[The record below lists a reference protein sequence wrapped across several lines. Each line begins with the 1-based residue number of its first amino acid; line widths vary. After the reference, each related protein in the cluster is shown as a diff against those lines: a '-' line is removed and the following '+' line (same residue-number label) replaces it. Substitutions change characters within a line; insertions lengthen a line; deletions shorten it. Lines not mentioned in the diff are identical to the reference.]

1 MLKKASPLRV
11 FAIAIGVALLLASG
25 WAQAD
30 PPTRIARL
38 GYVDGAVSFSPAGE
52 DTWGEAT
59 LNRPLTTGDRLWVDA
74 HGRAEVQIGGAAVR
88 LDVETSLS
96 VLNLDDQIA
105 QLQLTQ
111 GTLNLRVRRL
121 VRDQVVEVDTPNLA
135 FVVRQPGDYRIA
147 VDVDG
152 NATVIVVRKGQAEV
166 YGDSSSYVI
175 DARQPYRFT
184 GTDLRDYEYVD
195 VPRPD
200 GFDRWSGDRDRLY
213 DNSRSAAY
221 VSPDVIGYQDLDANG
236 RWRVD
241 ATYGNVW
248 VPNRV
253 PTGWAPYRDGH
264 WTWVDRWG
272 WTWVDDAPWGFAV
285 SHYGRWANMQGTW
298 GWVPGPASTPAYYA
312 PAQVAFVGGD
322 NLQLTFASGIASAV
336 AWFALA
342 PREVYRPSYPVSRGY
357 FENIN
362 RSNTV
367 INNTVINNVY
377 VNQNTTHIV
386 YVNRAIAGAVVAV
399 PTSTF
404 VQAQPVSRS
413 ALRVTPALLGQRP
426 VVIAPAVA
434 PVERSMRG
442 SARDADKPPRQVF
455 ERPVIARA
463 APPAAHADFA
473 AQRPHLAAK
482 PGVPLDESARKE
494 LKQAD
499 KTAAAPVVKVI
510 SQQDAALP
518 RSAPPRTK
526 DGAHAEAAGRKTK
539 EHPPAEAPAIAAMP
553 VVVDAAAGKEPA
565 QSNKPPVI
573 PDKRPAALVAKPH
586 SDAPRQG
593 RADQP
598 AQAAAP
604 APVRP
609 APTTPPAPAGQREAN
624 AQPAVAND
632 EAAKQAAANEAAA
645 KEVAA
650 KQASDKQSAKEAA
663 AKDAA
668 AKEAAAK
675 QAATKEAA
683 TKETAAKQ
691 AAAKETATN
700 EVAARQA
707 SDKQGAKEAAAREIA
722 AKRASDK
729 QAAQQVA
736 AKRASEKQAADKQ
749 AANNEAAKE
758 KALNKAAA
766 SEVSTQHASA
776 PTNAPTSER
785 GAAVAKPARAHG
797 PRPAASAP
805 QDGQGKGDQRKGQ
818 P

>member
-1 MLKKASPLRV
+1 MLKNAGSLRG

-30 PPTRIARL
+30 PPSRIARL
-38 GYVDGAVSFSPAGE
+38 GYVDGAVSFSPAG
-52 DTWGEAT
+52 DDAWGEAT

-74 HGRAEVQIGGAAVR
+74 HGRAEVQIGGAVVR
-88 LDVETSLS
+88 LDAETSLS

-111 GTLNLRVRRL
+111 GTLNMRVRRL
-121 VRDQVVEVDTPNLA
+121 ARDQAIEVDTPNLA
-135 FVVRQPGDYRIA
+135 FVVRQPGNYRIA

-166 YGDSSSYVI
+166 YGDSASYLI

-200 GFDRWSGDRDRLY
+200 GFDRWAGDRDRAF

-221 VSPDVIGYQDLDANG
+221 VSPGVIGYQDLDANG

-253 PTGWAPYRDGH
+253 PAGWAPYRDGH
-264 WTWVDRWG
+264 WTWVDPWG
-272 WTWVDDAPWGFAV
+272 WTWVDDAPWGFVV

-322 NLQLTFASGIASAV
+322 NLQLNFASGMAGAV

-386 YVNRAIAGAVVAV
+386 YVNRAVAGAVVAV

-413 ALRVTPALLGQRP
+413 ALRVTPAMLGQRP

-455 ERPVIARA
+455 ERLVIARA
-463 APPAAHADFA
+463 APPAPHASFA
-473 AQRPHLAAK
+473 AQQPQLAAK
-482 PGVPLDESARKE
+482 PGVPLDERARKE

-499 KTAAAPVVKVI
+499 KTAAVPIVKVI
-510 SQQDAALP
+510 SQQDAVLP
-518 RSAPPRTK
+518 KSAPPRAK
-526 DGAHAEAAGRKTK
+526 DGAHADAAGQKMK
-539 EHPPAEAPAIAAMP
+539 QQLPAEAPAIAATP
-553 VVVDAAAGKEPA
+553 AVIDAAAAKEPA
-565 QSNKPPVI
+565 QPNKPSVI

-586 SDAPRQG
+586 SDALRQG

-609 APTTPPAPAGQREAN
+609 APTPPPAPAGQRDAN
-624 AQPAVAND
+624 TQQAVAND
-632 EAAKQAAANEAAA
+632 EAAKQAAAKQAAGNEAAA
-645 KEVAA
+645 RQVAA
-650 KQASDKQSAKEAA
+650 KQASDKQTAKELATTGAAAMEVAAKQTAAKEAAVKQAA

-668 AKEAAAK
+668 AKEVAARQEATREAATKEAAAK
-675 QAATKEAA
+675 QAAAR
-683 TKETAAKQ
+683 
-691 AAAKETATN
+691 ETATK

-707 SDKQGAKEAAAREIA
+707 SDKQAANEAAVREIA

-729 QAAQQVA
+729 QAAQEVA
-736 AKRASEKQAADKQ
+736 AKRASDKQASDKQ

-758 KALNKAAA
+758 KA
-766 SEVSTQHASA
+766 
-776 PTNAPTSER
+776 
-785 GAAVAKPARAHG
+785 
-797 PRPAASAP
+797 
-805 QDGQGKGDQRKGQ
+805 
-818 P
+818 